1 MDTDQ
6 RQILEKVVDVL
17 GEIEGYLRLD
27 QDKIYE
33 CRRRVVEVLG
43 MPLIRQPLYNEQKPL
58 TPVYYKK
65 YKLDHYI

>member
-6 RQILEKVVDVL
+6 REILEKVVDVL
-17 GEIEGYLRLD
+17 GEVEGYLAYD
-27 QDKIYE
+27 QRRIYE

-43 MPLIRQPLYNEQKPL
+43 MPLTRQALYMEEKPL
-58 TPVYYKK
+58 TPIFYKK